1 MRHTFFYKKN
11 MSRRSYIQD
20 MILYYEYAFRISRSR
35 AIWVHKCER
44 YFLCWYLFNNRN
56 LNFQRSTQ
64 CCNMHSCFFL
74 LNNMSRRKTSSPK
87 VYSLK
92 ISCKRILGTTLLY
105 WDFDSK
111 SWRIVAYFIW
121 VNSYSPFGPLLKVV
135 ESFRNV

>member
-1 MRHTFFYKKN
+1 MEIPHMNSTLTKQIVDELRNTFFTK
-11 MSRRSYIQD
+11 RIWVHTRDI
-20 MILYYEYAFRISRSR
+20 YYEYAFRISRSR

-56 LNFQRSTQ
+56 LNFQRSRQ
-64 CCNMHSCFFL
+64 CNILHACFFL

-92 ISCKRILGTTLLY
+92 ISCKRILGTLLY

-111 SWRIVAYFIW
+111 SWIVAYFIW
-121 VNSYSPFGPLLKVV
+121 VNSYSALAHY
-135 ESFRNV
+135 